1 MKKIM
6 AVLTVLIC
14 FASVSAFAQEEV
26 RGIETRK
33 VAYELYDTHKDYY
46 NRETKWWRWGFE
58 FHNANSI
65 SVSVDIELYEHWNG
79 EQLRDTKTIVL
90 KPNET
95 YVFKQENN
103 AAFQGPKAPENYYIK
118 YKAYKLQ

>member
-1 MKKIM
+1 M

-33 VAYELYDTHKDYY
+33 VAYELYDTYKDYY
-46 NRETKWWRWGFE
+46 NRETELWRWGFE

-65 SVSVDIELYEHWNG
+65 SVSVDIELYEHRNG

-103 AAFQGPKAPENYYIK
+103 GAFKGPKAPENYYIK